1 MILMNNA
8 RSPRVIHSLIYSN
21 FLDHS
26 AGIGNDMRMVFADLQ
41 ELKVEY
47 MFTNQ
52 RKGHLN
58 GVYKV
63 FRALLIGPKQ
73 IPEID
78 FAYSPQVMP
87 KIYNVPH
94 LVRVHDIFPL
104 TNPEWFKL
112 KSRIYFKLSMKTQM
126 RSYFL
131 FDSVTSKNE
140 FVKFFGQ
147 LESDNFAVM
156 HCKTREL
163 SRDSFCK
170 NCSGCTQI
178 NSLRKESFVLA
189 VGTIEPR
196 KNYGYLIKNWEYLL
210 QNHDEKVKLYIVGS
224 KGWKTSNIMRKLR
237 SGVKNVV
244 WLDSVC
250 DSSLHKLYSEAMVF
264 ISASKGEGFNLPVR
278 EALSFGLP
286 VVLSDIDVHREL
298 YNNVGIFFNL
308 NSLESLNEALKV
320 ALDMPSRTNLFDIQK
335 NNSENQSK
343 AILGEAIAKVT
354 DK

>member
-1 MILMNNA
+1 MNKA
-8 RSPRVIHSLIYSN
+8 HSPRVIHSLIYSN
-21 FLDHS
+21 FIDHN

-41 ELKVEY
+41 KLKVEY
-47 MFTNQ
+47 KFTNQ
-52 RKGHLN
+52 RKSHFSA
-58 GVYKV
+58 VYEV
-63 FRALLIGPKQ
+63 FRALLFGPKQ

-87 KIYNVPH
+87 KIYDVPH

-112 KSRIYFKLSMKTQM
+112 KSRIYFKLSMMTQM

-140 FVKFFGQ
+140 FVKFFGKID
-147 LESDNFAVM
+147 SDNFAVM
-156 HCKTREL
+156 YCKTREL

-170 NCSGCTQI
+170 NCTGCTQI
-178 NSLRKESFVLA
+178 NSLRKEPYVLA

-196 KNYGYLIKNWEYLL
+196 KNYGYLIKNWGHLL
-210 QNHDEKVKLYIVGS
+210 QNHDEKIKLYIVGS
-224 KGWKTSNIMRKLR
+224 KGWKTSNITRKLR
-237 SGVKNVV
+237 SGAKDVV
-244 WLDSVC
+244 WLDNVC
-250 DSSLHKLYSEAMVF
+250 DSSLHKLYSEAIVF

-298 YNNVGIFFNL
+298 YNDVGVFFNL
-308 NSLESLNEALKV
+308 NSLESLNEALNM
-320 ALDMPSRTNLFDIQK
+320 AIDMPSRTNLFDIQK
-335 NNSENQSK
+335 SNSGNDSK
-343 AILGEAIAKVT
+343 SILSEAIAKVT
-354 DK
+354 HK